1 VEAERYIGSRDPPG
15 KSIHKQFFVFLTYG
29 AFITSNCFV
38 CIVSL
43 LGRRILM
50 LNSFSFLN
58 FGYPNHVFERIT
70 PIIYIFNKEFLI
82 TSLIT
87 RDSKQLEYK

>member
-1 VEAERYIGSRDPPG
+1 LVLVDLGNVEAERYIGSRDPPG

-43 LGRRILM
+43 L
-50 LNSFSFLN
+50 
-58 FGYPNHVFERIT
+58 
-70 PIIYIFNKEFLI
+70 
-82 TSLIT
+82 
-87 RDSKQLEYK
+87 